1 MLVLLGEIVKLQT
14 TELTRVNVGQPFVE
28 FILPLMI
35 NKVVVIA
42 LEVISG
48 MLELG
53 SRL

>member
-1 MLVLLGEIVKLQT
+1 MLVLLWEIVKLQT

-28 FILPLMI
+28 FFLPLMI
-35 NKVVVIA
+35 NKVVVIS